1 MTSFIKYPR
10 TPHLRGSRL
19 QDGDHDLEQVDV
31 ADLNG
36 GVLVWEEKIDG
47 ANAAFSFNARGA
59 LQLQSRGHILQGG
72 AREGQFSLFKAWVE
86 THQTAFRHAIAT
98 RYIVFGEWCYA
109 KHTVFYDRLPHYF
122 LEFDVLDRETGRF
135 LSTPARRRLLD
146 GLPIVSVPV
155 VHKGAVPGKSAKLPG
170 KREASGIGAL
180 IRPSPYKSP
189 RWREAL
195 DAAAA
200 SSGQD
205 PARVRRETDGSDR
218 AEGLYLKHEDGDRV
232 IGRYKFV
239 RADFLQAIASS
250 GSHWQ
255 DRPVIPNGLA
265 PGVDLFAVSVSPE
278 SSLP

>member
-1 MTSFIKYPR
+1 MTDFIKYPR

-19 QDGDHDLEQVDV
+19 QAGDHDLGQVDL
-31 ADLNG
+31 ADLSG
-36 GVLVWEEKIDG
+36 GALVWEEKVDG
-47 ANAAFSFNARGA
+47 ANAAFSFTAQGA
-59 LQLQSRGHILQGG
+59 PQLQSRGHVLQGG
-72 AREGQFSLFKAWVE
+72 AREGQS
-86 THQTAFRHAIAT
+86 
-98 RYIVFGEWCYA
+98 

-122 LEFDVLDRETGRF
+122 LEFDVFDQEAGCF
-135 LSTPARRRLLD
+135 LSTPARRRLLA
-146 GLPIVSVPV
+146 GLPIVPVPV
-155 VHKGAVPGKSAKLPG
+155 VHKGAGPSAAPGKGAKRG
-170 KREASGIGAL
+170 ASGIHAL
-180 IRPSPYKSP
+180 IKPSLYKSP
-189 RWREAL
+189 RWRESL

-205 PARVRRETDGSDR
+205 PARVRLETDGSDL

-265 PGVDLFAVSVSPE
+265 PGVDLFAASL
-278 SSLP
+278 SS

>member
-1 MTSFIKYPR
+1 MTEFIKYPR

-19 QDGDHDLEQVDV
+19 QDGDHDLEQVDL
-31 ADLNG
+31 AGLGG
-36 GVLVWEEKIDG
+36 GVLLWEEKVDG
-47 ANAAFSFNARGA
+47 ANAAFRFDATGA
-59 LQLQSRGHILQGG
+59 PLLQSRGHFLQGG

-86 THQTAFRHAIAT
+86 THQVVFLAAIGTRHV
-98 RYIVFGEWCYA
+98 VFGEWCYA

-122 LEFDVLDRETGRF
+122 LEFDVFDRDTGHF
-135 LSTPARRRLLD
+135 LSTPARRRLLE
-146 GLPIVSVPV
+146 GLPIVPVPV
-155 VHKGAVPGKSAKLPG
+155 VHKGVVPGAG
-170 KREASGIGAL
+170 GGAQRGASGIHGL
-180 IRPSPYKSP
+180 IKRSLYKSP
-189 RWREAL
+189 GWRESL

-200 SSGQD
+200 GGGQD
-205 PARVRRETDGSDR
+205 PARVRRETDGSDL

-265 PGVDLFAVSVSPE
+265 PGVDLFEA
-278 SSLP
+278 SLLPGEER

>member
-19 QDGDHDLEQVDV
+19 QDGDHDLAQVDL
-31 ADLNG
+31 AGLSG
-36 GVLVWEEKIDG
+36 GVLVWEEKVDG
-47 ANAAFSFNARGA
+47 ANAAFSFDAHGA
-59 LQLQSRGHILQGG
+59 PQLQSRGHVLQGG

-86 THQTAFRHAIAT
+86 THQAAFRQVIGT

-122 LEFDVLDRETGRF
+122 LEFDVFDRETGGF
-135 LSTPARRRLLD
+135 LSTPSRRRLLA
-146 GLPIVSVPV
+146 GLPIVPVPV
-155 VHKGAVPGKSAKLPG
+155 VHKGAVPSNGM
-170 KREASGIGAL
+170 KRAASGIRAL
-180 IRPSPYKSP
+180 IRPSLYKSHG
-189 RWREAL
+189 WREAL

-200 SSGQD
+200 GSGQD
-205 PARVRRETDGSDR
+205 PARVRRETDGSDL

-250 GSHWQ
+250 GTHWQ

-265 PGVDLFAVSVSPE
+265 PGVDLFAARVSP
-278 SSLP
+278 SGAP